1 MSRPPRSSVIAS
13 FEARTILRPAVALAV
28 AAVLLL
34 GSGCGWWGNRK
45 QEKARA
51 AAPLLSLDRWE
62 QGVLHCGRGK
72 CSAWYKL
79 NLSQATR
86 VVFEAEAP
94 ADANL
99 PDFGLSLHDVAVDEL
114 AVDRAA
120 HRRPRRI
127 DKKLDAGL
135 YFLHVFALDESD
147 IQLAYKLQVKKYRA
161 PRRAKKRAAPKPPPL
176 VPVSAE
182 VLEVERNGG
191 EPAAVLLGAGTQ
203 QGIAAGQRG
212 ELVDGEQV
220 IGQLE
225 VVDVYEDGCR
235 AKIVG
240 GLTAPIS
247 LDTGARIMKPAR

>member
-1 MSRPPRSSVIAS
+1 MGSS
-13 FEARTILRPAVALAV
+13 EAGTILRPALALAIALV
-28 AAVLLL
+28 MLL
-34 GSGCGWWGNRK
+34 GSGCGWWANRK
-45 QEKARA
+45 QEKARS

-72 CSAWYKL
+72 CSVWYKL

-86 VVFEAEAP
+86 IVFEAEAP

-99 PDFGLSLHDVAVDEL
+99 PDFGLSLHDLAADEL
-114 AVDRAA
+114 AVDRLA

-127 DKKLDAGL
+127 DKKLAAGL
-135 YFLHVFALDESD
+135 YYLHVFALDEID
-147 IQLAYKLQVKKYRA
+147 IQLAYKLRAKKYRA
-161 PRRAKKRAAPKPPPL
+161 PRRAKKKAAPKPPPL

-182 VLEVERNGG
+182 VLEVERTGG
-191 EPAAVLLGAGTQ
+191 EPAAVLLGAGTR
-203 QGIAAGQRG
+203 QGVAVGQRG

-225 VVDVYEDGCR
+225 IVDVYEDGCR
-235 AKIVG
+235 ARIVG

-247 LDTGARIMKPAR
+247 LDTSAKIMKPGR